1 MFEIYVIF
9 FTIITTILTNY
20 ILSKTRV
27 LIDKKYLAHKS
38 FLTKN
43 ETPLSGGILAA
54 GTRPNSIK
62 NHTTRIAIRL
72 RQLMC

>member
-43 ETPLSGGILAA
+43 ETPLSGGIIFYLSVCFFL
-54 GTRPNSIK
+54 PHQFDILK
-62 NHTTRIAIRL
+62 VIFLI
-72 RQLMC
+72 